1 MQLFICPP
9 FGNYIDLP
17 FATSIKGSYTLH
29 ERNGLLYQILKT
41 LRYSFVYNGWINKI
55 GLRNKGI
62 DHILTNYNDK
72 SIYSLAILDP
82 SDISKM
88 VEKIPPSVNIEINI
102 SCPNAEKS
110 MVYQGLKPFQNSQ
123 RKWCIIKLS
132 PLVSM
137 DTINNLYQ
145 QGFRQFH
152 ISNTLPTS
160 RGGLS
165 GPSLKEYNL
174 KTIKSVREKY
184 PDVEIIGGGGV
195 QSIYDANLYKT
206 AGANHVGISTLLF
219 HPLKTISF
227 YNDWKKYSK
236 YI

>member
-1 MQLFICPP
+1 
-9 FGNYIDLP
+9 
-17 FATSIKGSYTLH
+17 
-29 ERNGLLYQILKT
+29 
-41 LRYSFVYNGWINKI
+41 LRYSFVDNGWVNKI

-62 DHILTNYNDK
+62 DHMFKNYNYQ
-72 SIYSLAILDP
+72 SVYSLAILDP

-88 VEKIPPSVNIEINI
+88 VEKIPASANIEINI
-102 SCPNAEKS
+102 SCPHAEKS
-110 MVYQGLKPFQNSQ
+110 MVYQGLKPFQNTQ

-132 PLVSM
+132 PLVTM
-137 DTINNLYQ
+137 DTINDLYQ

-160 RGGLS
+160 RGG
-165 GPSLKEYNL
+165 
-174 KTIKSVREKY
+174 
-184 PDVEIIGGGGV
+184 V
-195 QSIYDANLYKT
+195 QSIYDAELYKT
-206 AGANHVGISTLLF
+206 AGANHIGISTLLF